1 MLDLDFDSILHI
13 SYVPLSKVLA
23 LCEFLKN
30 YLFILG
36 CTGSVGVHGFSPV
49 VASGGYV
56 PVVVCRLY
64 VPVVVC
70 RLPLLRS
77 MALGHV
83 GFSNCGP

>member
-56 PVVVCRLY
+56 PVVVCRL
-64 VPVVVC
+64 
-70 RLPLLRS
+70 PLLRS
-77 MALGHV
+77 MALGHM
-83 GFSNCGP
+83 GFSSCGP